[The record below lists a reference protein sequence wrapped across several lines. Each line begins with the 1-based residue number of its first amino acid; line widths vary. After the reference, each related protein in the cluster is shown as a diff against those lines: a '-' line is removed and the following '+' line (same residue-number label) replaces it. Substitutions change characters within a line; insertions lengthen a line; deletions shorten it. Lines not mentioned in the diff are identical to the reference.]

1 MIKSIILLI
10 LIFSF
15 TDFFYLFLM
24 KNNFNTLVNNIQNS
38 NLVLKIF
45 PTILC
50 YIFLIF
56 SIQYFIINKN
66 NSYIDAFI
74 LGICIYGVF
83 ETTNL
88 AIFKK
93 WNIKTAIIDTI
104 WGGLLFLITTYL
116 YYKLIKYI

>member
-10 LIFSF
+10 LIFSI

-24 KNNFNTLVNNIQNS
+24 KSNFNTLINNIQNS
-38 NLVLKIF
+38 KLVLNIF

-56 SIQYFIINKN
+56 SIKYFIINKK

-88 AIFKK
+88 AIFKN
-93 WNIKTAIIDTI
+93 WNIQIAIIDTI

-116 YYKLIKYI
+116 YNKLIKYI

>member
-104 WGGLLFLITTYL
+104 WGGLLFLIKNYL